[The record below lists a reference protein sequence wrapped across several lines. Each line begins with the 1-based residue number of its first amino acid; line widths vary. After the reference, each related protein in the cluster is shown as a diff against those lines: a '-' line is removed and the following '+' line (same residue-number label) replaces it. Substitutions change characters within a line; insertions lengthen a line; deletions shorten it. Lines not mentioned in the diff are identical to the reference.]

1 MSYRVI
7 QWATGAT
14 GTYALRS
21 VIQHPDME
29 LVGLYVYNREKNG
42 FDAGEFCRLEPI
54 GVKAT
59 NDIETIMDMDA
70 DAVLY
75 MPLPSA
81 RINEDPDFDVKII
94 CRLLESGKN
103 IITTVGYLYPK
114 AYGPEIVKRLE
125 SACIAGNASFH
136 GTGAN
141 PGFLSDLLPLTLSSM
156 SARIDRVYA
165 LESSVFDF
173 YPSPKVVLEMMQFG
187 ADPKDFKGLNGKY
200 GSWLSGLF
208 IESIHMIA
216 DGLMVR
222 LEEIKSSVDFELA
235 EQPVDIAAGSIE
247 AGTIVAQRWKWEG
260 IVEGVSFIILE
271 VIYRAI
277 RDCASHWSKPNFKVH
292 VEGRPNILID
302 LGEEWLSN
310 ALLATASHAVNAVP
324 YVCEAAPGIRT
335 FLDLPVMTGRQV
347 ARPKKS

>member
-29 LVGLYVYNREKNG
+29 LVGLYVYSRQKIG
-42 FDAGEFCRLEPI
+42 VDAGELCRLEPI

-59 NDIETIMDMDA
+59 NDIEPIMDMDA

-81 RINEDPDFDVKII
+81 RINEDPDFDVKMI

-103 IITTVGYLYPK
+103 VITTVGFLYPK
-114 AYGPEIVKRLE
+114 AYGPEIVKRFE

-141 PGFLSDLLPLTLSSM
+141 PGFLSDLLPLTLSSI
-156 SARIDRVYA
+156 SARIDRVYV

-173 YPSPKVVLEMMQFG
+173 YPSPTVVLEMMQFG
-187 ADPKDFKGLNGKY
+187 ADPKDFKGLNGTY

-222 LEEIKSSVDFELA
+222 LDEIKSSVDFERA
-235 EQPVDIAAGSIE
+235 EQSVDIAAGAIE
-247 AGTIVAQRWKWEG
+247 AGTIVAQQWRWEG
-260 IVEGVSFIILE
+260 IVEGISFITLE

-277 RDCASHWSKPNFKVH
+277 RDCASNWPKPNFKVH

-310 ALLATASHAVNAVP
+310 ALLATASHAVNAIP

-335 FLDLPVMTGRQV
+335 FLDLPVMIGRKV